1 MTKVPNK
8 TVTMAVKFTRKA
20 SDPYLS
26 RPVFSR
32 NVSFSRYPKVA
43 VATAKT
49 YTKVPKS
56 TCHGSDSLLID
67 GVPPGK
73 KNTMNP

>member
-26 RPVFSR
+26 RPEFSR

-43 VATAKT
+43 VTTANT

-56 TCHGSDSLLID
+56 TCHGSDSLLIA
-67 GVPPGK
+67 GVPPGMK
-73 KNTMNP
+73 KTTKP